1 MRTNGGGK
9 KESESRRRKQK
20 EEGESAIRQ
29 KMNNINVRM
38 VKRLKRQK
46 KRGCNREK
54 ERIPELGDKSISAGL
69 ISF

>member
-20 EEGESAIRQ
+20 EEGESATRQ

-46 KRGCNREK
+46 KREGVTERRRE
-54 ERIPELGDKSISAGL
+54 
-69 ISF
+69 

>member
-20 EEGESAIRQ
+20 EDGESAIRQ

-46 KRGCNREK
+46 KGCNREK
-54 ERIPELGDKSISAGL
+54 ERINSSQNLGTKASVQG
-69 ISF
+69 

>member
-46 KRGCNREK
+46 KKGVTERRRE
-54 ERIPELGDKSISAGL
+54 
-69 ISF
+69 

>member
-46 KRGCNREK
+46 KKRV
-54 ERIPELGDKSISAGL
+54 
-69 ISF
+69 